1 MKMQQTGGNLSNLLV
16 KKSNKVYDETR
27 IQRFQ

>member
-1 MKMQQTGGNLSNLLV
+1 MQQTGENLSNPLV
-16 KKSNKVYDETR
+16 KTGKKVYDETR